1 MASTEQNLNEADNTR
16 RTIFII
22 VALISIVLVAGV
34 IWLIKKVS
42 TTTGSEQPRLE
53 GALRAGSP
61 GFDEANKMVKL
72 DAPEAVEAKRAIGD
86 IVMTLETTVRNF
98 TGKTINGLEIYA
110 AVVDSQGKPVK
121 DRTVIVIPT
130 RQPELDNN
138 KTMKVPVMLEGM
150 HDSDNRANIK
160 MEVRAIRF
168 KQ

>member
-1 MASTEQNLNEADNTR
+1 MASTEQNLNETDNTR
-16 RTIFII
+16 RTVFIVVAI
-22 VALISIVLVAGV
+22 VSVILIAGV
-34 IWLIKKVS
+34 IWLIKKAG
-42 TTTGSEQPRLE
+42 TTTANEQPRLE

-61 GFDEANKMVKL
+61 GFDEAKKMVAL

-86 IVMTLETTVRNF
+86 IVMTLETTARNF
-98 TGKTINGLEIYA
+98 TGKTLNGLEIYA

-138 KTMKVPVMLEGM
+138 KTIRIPVMLEGM

-160 MEVRAIRF
+160 MEVTAIRF
-168 KQ
+168 K

>member
-1 MASTEQNLNEADNTR
+1 MASTEQNLNETDSTR
-16 RTIFII
+16 RTVFIV
-22 VALISIVLVAGV
+22 VAIASVILIAGLF
-34 IWLIKKVS
+34 WLIKKAG

-53 GALRAGSP
+53 GALRAGSAE
-61 GFDEANKMVKL
+61 FDAAKQRVAL

-138 KTMKVPVMLEGM
+138 KTIRVPVMLEGM

-160 MEVRAIRF
+160 MEVTAIRF

>member
-1 MASTEQNLNEADNTR
+1 MASTEQNSNETDNTG
-16 RTIFII
+16 RTVFII
-22 VALISIVLVAGV
+22 VAVISVVLVSGV
-34 IWLIKKVS
+34 IWLIKKAG

-61 GFDEANKMVKL
+61 EFDAAKKMVSL

-160 MEVRAIRF
+160 MEVTAIRF